1 VLQALTSDRL
11 RRVVY
16 RSPWLHGL
24 ASQVAPLIYRD
35 DGWGWH
41 RIERG
46 PAGGCWIAARP
57 RTHKFTLA
65 GSYEPT
71 VVRYLEEHLRHGV
84 LWDVGAHTGY
94 MTLVA
99 ARLGAVVV
107 AIEAHPDN
115 ASRLRSAVARNG
127 LGRNVHVVESA
138 VGSCGGVA
146 RLAPGGDSSTG
157 RIADEGIEVP
167 MTTLDELRSGYPAP
181 TILKIDVEGFEAEV
195 LRGGTA
201 LLTDGR
207 PAVLI
212 ELHPWADAGE
222 VYAQLGQFRLAEL
235 DAGHV
240 LAKPDNGSGP
250 QPCAVSPGYAS
261 KTSR

>member
-1 VLQALTSDRL
+1 
-11 RRVVY
+11 
-16 RSPWLHGL
+16 
-24 ASQVAPLIYRD
+24 VAPLIYRD

-46 PAGGCWIAARP
+46 PASGCWIAARP
-57 RTHKFTLA
+57 RTHKFALA

-71 VVRYLEEHLRHGV
+71 IVHYLEEHLRHGV

-99 ARLGAVVV
+99 ARLGATVV

-138 VGSCGGVA
+138 IGSCGGVA

-157 RIADEGIEVP
+157 RIAAEGIEVP
-167 MTTLDELRSGYPAP
+167 MTTLDDLCGRYPAP
-181 TILKIDVEGFEAEV
+181 TILKIDVEGYEAEV
-195 LRGGTA
+195 LRGGSA
-201 LLTDGR
+201 LLTADR
-207 PAVLI
+207 PALLI
-212 ELHPWADAGE
+212 ELHPWADARE

-235 DAGHV
+235 DAAHV
-240 LAKPDNGSGP
+240 LAIPGKSHGS
-250 QPCAVSPGYAS
+250 SPARDSRGYVS
-261 KTSR
+261 KTSS